1 MNKIS
6 DLNVGDQVVTI
17 KYGKGIIADKG
28 FYYVK
33 ITGLQIKPYGCPFF
47 YDNEIDWQKTNELNN
62 KQMKEFIIECPSGFE
77 VDKEKSTFEKIVFK
91 EIENKLHM
99 SVEEIPNR
107 NWYIAA
113 KSEIKQLNTA
123 YDKNNLS
130 TKERAEAFLA
140 LMQLVELRDAW
151 NGDWK
156 ADWNNSE
163 KKYLIFVSRGDIT
176 KFANSVSNTVLH
188 FKSEQLRDQFAEQF
202 KDLIEQ
208 AKELL

>member
-6 DLNVGDQVVTI
+6 DVFIFGASFQESSFN
-17 KYGKGIIADKG
+17 
-28 FYYVK
+28 
-33 ITGLQIKPYGCPFF
+33 
-47 YDNEIDWQKTNELNN
+47 WQKTNELNN

-91 EIENKLHM
+91 EIENKLPM

-107 NWYIAA
+107 DWFINSVGSIHKYENS
-113 KSEIKQLNTA
+113 KS
-123 YDKNNLS
+123 KNHLS

-156 ADWNNSE
+156 ADYNNGNQSKYCVMI
-163 KKYLIFVSRGDIT
+163 KKGIT
-176 KFANSVSNTVLH
+176 GRTAFSLC
-188 FKSEQLRDQFAEQF
+188 FKSGALRDQFAEQF
-202 KDLIEQ
+202 SELIEN